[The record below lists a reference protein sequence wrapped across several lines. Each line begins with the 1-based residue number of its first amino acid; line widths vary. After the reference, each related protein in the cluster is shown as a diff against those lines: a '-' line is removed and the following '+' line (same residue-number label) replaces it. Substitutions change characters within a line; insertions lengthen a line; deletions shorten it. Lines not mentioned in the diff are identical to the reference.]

1 LELTVAIVLSFLETT
16 FITVILLILHG
27 LRNQIGKVPFYLSIG
42 GLFVLTQIIAA
53 TELKVIVGFQ
63 AADYY
68 ISGVV
73 LFLPLLAA
81 IMLVYITEGTQA
93 AQRLI
98 IGTVLCFFLF
108 VYISYITAIQC
119 TWNGFRISQGPTANS
134 LEFLLDKS
142 LRSMT
147 GAILALAVDLLL
159 IPIFYQRLRNL
170 GARLFFAILGALMLT
185 QIADSFIFITV
196 TYWNDPLWWSQIS
209 SSYIAKA
216 IVTIWISIIMTVY
229 LSRVE
234 KEIPGE
240 GKSSLDVL
248 FAFLGSYGRA
258 KALEKNLLEWEG
270 RYKMVVENASDMI
283 FIVNRAG
290 KILDA
295 NPAARRILKFKNI
308 VGQSFVRLVES
319 FRVLPCQWEAVW
331 SNADSIERMGSDYDT
346 NYLLNRQ
353 LSLVMNDDEKIEV
366 DASFSITHI
375 RKDSVLIVA
384 CRNITEQKKLIK
396 DKEELTNQLYHAQ
409 RLESMGR
416 LAGGISHE
424 FNNILHAIQGHI
436 DLVLLFKKIEDESV
450 VTHLKSVTDMVN
462 KAGNITA
469 QLLGFARK
477 GKYNETSVDLVKL
490 LNGTKDMFLPMTRKT
505 LTLNVNMPDYECL
518 VKGDSIQL
526 QQVFLNLLINGMD
539 ALQAS
544 GVENK
549 ELSLSLCKPV
559 SFPEDW
565 KLLRA
570 DTLPGNY
577 FEIQISDNGI
587 GMDQKVLK
595 RIFEPFYTTKEVGKG
610 TGMGL
615 AMVYGEITGHS
626 GFIHVTSK
634 KNEGTTFYIYLPSH
648 SFIG

>member
-1 LELTVAIVLSFLETT
+1 MELTIAIVLSFLETT
-16 FITVILLILHG
+16 FITVTLLILHG

-81 IMLVYITEGTQA
+81 VMLVYITEGTLA
-93 AQRLI
+93 TQRLI
-98 IGTVLCFFLF
+98 IGTILCFFLF
-108 VYISYITAIQC
+108 VYVSYLTAIQC

-134 LEFLLDKS
+134 LEFLLDQS

-147 GAILALAVDLLL
+147 GSILALAVDLFL

-170 GARLFFAILGALMLT
+170 GARLFFAVLGALMLT

-216 IVTIWISIIMTVY
+216 VVTVWLSILMTIY
-229 LSRVE
+229 LSRIE

-258 KALEKNLLEWEG
+258 KALQKNLLEWEG

-283 FIVNRAG
+283 LIVNRAG
-290 KILDA
+290 KVLDA
-295 NPAARRILKFKNI
+295 NPAARKILKFKKI
-308 VGQSFVRLVES
+308 VGQSFVNLVES
-319 FRVLPCQWEAVW
+319 FKVLPCQWEAVW
-331 SNADSIERMGSDYDT
+331 SNADSIEKMGSDYDT

-353 LSLVMNDDEKIEV
+353 LGLIISNDEKIEV

-375 RKDSVLIVA
+375 RNNSVLIVA
-384 CRNITEQKKLIK
+384 CRNITEQQKLVK

-424 FNNILHAIQGHI
+424 FNNILHAIQGHV
-436 DLVLLFKKIEDESV
+436 DLVLLFKKVKDESV
-450 VTHLKSVTDMVN
+450 VTHLESVTEMVN

-477 GKYNETSVDLVKL
+477 GKYNETSVDLIKL

-505 LTLNVNMPDYECL
+505 ITLNMNMPDYEC
-518 VKGDSIQL
+518 VVRGDSIQL

-539 ALQAS
+539 AVQATDKKD
-544 GVENK
+544 K
-549 ELSLSLCKPV
+549 ELNLSLCKPL

-565 KLLRA
+565 KPLKA
-570 DTLPGNY
+570 DALPGNY
-577 FEIQISDNGI
+577 FEIQINDNGI
-587 GMDQKVLK
+587 GMDEKISK

-615 AMVYGEITGHS
+615 AMVYGEITGHN
-626 GFIHVTSK
+626 GFIHVASK
-634 KNEGTTFYIYLPSH
+634 KNIGTTFYIYLPSC
-648 SFIG
+648 